1 MTALTQDGIYAS
13 YREKVLSYLSG
24 KTESPEDAEDLCETV
39 FEQVCRSLPRFE
51 GKASLST
58 WIYRITRYTLI
69 DYYRTKR
76 PIEPLTEELAAPD
89 DLEEDFI
96 HRETLERLAF
106 ALKALPPEE
115 RDIIVLRYYREKT
128 LTEISRLTGISY
140 GMVKVKHK
148 TALEHLRRKMEQE
161 IKCENEKRGSWP
173 G

>member
-1 MTALTQDGIYAS
+1 MTDMERFDAIYRE
-13 YREKVLSYLSG
+13 YREKVRGYIHSHVRN
-24 KTESPEDAEDLCETV
+24 PEDAEDLCEEV

-51 GKASLST
+51 GKSSLST

-76 PIEPLTEELAAPD
+76 TAEPLTEELAAPD

-96 HRETLERLAF
+96 RRETLERLAF
-106 ALKALPPEE
+106 ALKALQPEE
-115 RDIIVLRYYREKT
+115 RDIIVLRYYRGKT

-148 TALEHLRRKMEQE
+148 KTLETLRSQLM
-161 IKCENEKRGSWP
+161 
-173 G
+173 

>member
-1 MTALTQDGIYAS
+1 VTALTQNEIYAS
-13 YREKVLSYLSG
+13 YREKVLSYLIG
-24 KTESPEDAEDLCETV
+24 KTESPEDAEDLCEAV

-76 PIEPLTEELAAPD
+76 PAEPLTEEFAAPD

-96 HRETLERLAF
+96 HRENLERLAF

-115 RDIIVLRYYREKT
+115 RDIIVLRYDRGKT
-128 LTEISRLTGISY
+128 LTEISRLTGVSY
-140 GMVKVKHK
+140 GMVKVKHSRALK
-148 TALEHLRRKMEQE
+148 LLRQALE
-161 IKCENEKRGSWP
+161 
-173 G
+173 

>member
-1 MTALTQDGIYAS
+1 MTALTQGEIYAA

-24 KTESPEDAEDLCETV
+24 KMESPEDAEDLCEEV

-51 GKASLST
+51 GKSSLST

-76 PIEPLTEELAAPD
+76 TAEPLTEELAAPD

-96 HRETLERLAF
+96 RRETLERLAF
-106 ALKALPPEE
+106 ALKALQPEE

-148 TALEHLRRKMEQE
+148 KTLETLRSQLM
-161 IKCENEKRGSWP
+161 
-173 G
+173 